1 VYIAVTPAEGQ
12 IPTAT
17 LNGSNVSL
25 TENDGEYVGTFQMPA
40 QASSL
45 VINSG
50 SDGEEGDQN

>member
-1 VYIAVTPAEGQ
+1 MVIHSRAVRMC
-12 IPTAT
+12 

-40 QASSL
+40 QASTL

-50 SDGEEGDQN
+50 SDAEEGDQN

>member
-1 VYIAVTPAEGQ
+1 VTPAEGQ
-12 IPTAT
+12 IPSAT

-40 QASSL
+40 QASTL

-50 SDGEEGDQN
+50 SDAEEGDQN